1 MRAEA
6 EAAPR
11 NPTRDTFLACCA
23 SAGKQSAK
31 SMALSAKP
39 TSFFVMSF
47 PQCNALRF
55 ERLEL
60 FERLEPMQVQRAG
73 SCVIVLKS
81 AMLFEEDLAKLLDV
95 LGVSVAPAGIGGVEF
110 GSFF

>member
-11 NPTRDTFLACCA
+11 NPTRGTFLACCA

-31 SMALSAKP
+31 SMALSVKP
-39 TSFFVMSF
+39 TSFFLMSF

-73 SCVIVLKS
+73 SCVLKS
-81 AMLFEEDLAKLLDV
+81 AMLFEEDLTKLLDV
-95 LGVSVAPAGIGGVEF
+95 LGVSVAPTRVGGVEF